1 MTDDLL
7 KRLRLQAET
16 SLMRLPFDHVYVS
29 YGEVADRIE
38 ELEHIFTVRREAGT
52 RALKMWQDANPGND
66 LTWPDHADLCVW
78 LMEKVKQAAD
88 RIEELEKALARI
100 AKHDLQAV
108 AMDALKPGERIED
121 KFGETK

>member
-1 MTDDLL
+1 MSDDLV
-7 KRLRLQAET
+7 KRLLETGKQAAALIKAMEQ
-16 SLMRLPFDHVYVS
+16 SFD
-29 YGEVADRIE
+29 
-38 ELEHIFTVRREAGT
+38 LRREADM
-52 RALKMWQDANPGND
+52 RAIKMWQESNPGND